1 MVKFFEPKMYGLP
14 LYLRNAAP
22 TTPIKR
28 GSNGPTY
35 EMCKKRQKKGEV
47 KRERKEEKMRDLIAK
62 TNKKKQKQKKKPKQ
76 KTSPCAYISHRDPC
90 AMTFRECKNLA
101 VLDCEE

>member
-62 TNKKKQKQKKKPKQ
+62 TNKKKKKKK
-76 KTSPCAYISHRDPC
+76 KKHLHAHTFSHRDPC
-90 AMTFRECKNLA
+90 AMTFRECKKLA